1 MNVSSH
7 ISDSDSHTQSLDFQE
22 EAVARLELFPEVYA
36 AIKRASAPNGILSP
50 GHYGIG

>member
-36 AIKRASAPNGILSP
+36 AIKRAPATNVILSP
-50 GHYGIG
+50 GRYGIG